1 MRPVPQPRNRPHIGR
16 KGPTTVNSIPPNNFG
31 TSAADFGQVPEID
44 LEQLKKE
51 VDQPIVLQKIG
62 IRTFAGS
69 MEKIVFTA
77 TIREIGERFNFQKLL
92 ARSDFDTES
101 THAGNRDITESH
113 WKAIEEFIET
123 DERPYLG
130 MFVVAMRRE
139 EAEIELIQEID
150 QCAWLAKLTV
160 RANAEHPTLLDAQ
173 HRTMGAMRAWATVR
187 DLDEDTATAE
197 QLALRDRLAS
207 TSVTIE
213 MLFEH
218 ERDILSTIFVNMG
231 STKPITKDL
240 IAVMDRSQ
248 FQNRLAAAV
257 TDKSDLFRHRTTY
270 LGVKAGRQLAEKRG
284 RTYEAL
290 YSAGNVVDAS
300 ATIGG
305 VGVRDRSPKQREDL
319 LTKIVQERSRATGR
333 SNTVALDALATEIA
347 ALIDYAYERIPGW
360 AELKKG
366 RIDVDDF
373 KDQYVHGTAAGLKV
387 IGIVLAAAKASGL
400 SPQRAIEVMAKVV
413 PWRRD
418 ALRDGRDEDGG
429 HAMVHQFFEGTL
441 VKTTQDEKTG
451 KWRGGTAGA
460 RRDLYQAA
468 ADKVLRAIADADPSL
483 KPIMS
488 PSTYAAVGL
497 VTGAGRGRPKK
508 AIA

>member
-1 MRPVPQPRNRPHIGR
+1 MN
-16 KGPTTVNSIPPNNFG
+16 TTPLDNFG
-31 TSAADFGQVPEID
+31 TSAADFGPAPDID
-44 LEQLKKE
+44 LERLKKE

-62 IRTFAGS
+62 IRTFAGI
-69 MEKIVFTA
+69 MEKVVFTA

-123 DERPYLG
+123 DDRPYLG

-150 QCAWLAKLTV
+150 KCAWLAKLTV

-173 HRTMGAMRAWATVR
+173 HRTMGAMKAWATVHN
-187 DLDEDTATAE
+187 LDEETATAE

-218 ERDILSTIFVNMG
+218 ERDVLSTIFVHMG

-248 FQNRLAAAV
+248 FQNKLGADV
-257 TDKSDLFRHRTTY
+257 TEKSDLFRHRTTY

-284 RTYEAL
+284 RAYEAL

-300 ATIGG
+300 ATIAG

-319 LTKIVQERSRATGR
+319 LTKIILERSRTMGR
-333 SNTVALDALATEIA
+333 SRDDAMDAIGSEIA

-387 IGIVLAAAKASGL
+387 IAIVLAAAKAAGV
-400 SPQRAIEVMAKVV
+400 SPQRAIEVMARVIH
-413 PWRRD
+413 WRRD
-418 ALRDGRDEDGG
+418 ALRDGEGEDGG
-429 HAMVHQFFEGTL
+429 YAMVHQFFEGTL
-441 VKTTQDEKTG
+441 VKTALDEKTG
-451 KWRGGTAGA
+451 KWKGGTAGA

-488 PSTYAAVGL
+488 PGTYAAVGL
-497 VTGAGRGRPKK
+497 GTGAGRGRPKK